1 MSTTSSITAT
11 TSTDAYGNT
20 YTTSVADDGLDS
32 EDFLTLMLTELSMQD
47 PTDPVDSSSMLDTQL
62 QLSTLEANIAM
73 TETMESLQSS
83 FEQTALSNSATLIG
97 NIIENGNTDDEGN
110 LVQYMVSSVQGADG
124 EITLTAYEVTGYYD
138 VYYVEETSSED
149 DLLDS
154 SSSSDTI
161 SITNSDD
168 ETYEF
173 ETYNKTY
180 EELASEISEIDG
192 ITATL
197 AENSSGNYQLVIS
210 VANGSSSIS
219 QNGISLSYTEDN
231 ATSYNSEAEEISF
244 TTVTG
249 IY

>member
-20 YTTSVADDGLDS
+20 YTTSVADEGLES

-124 EITLTAYEVTGYYD
+124 EITLTAYEITGYYD
-138 VYYVEETSSED
+138 VYYVDETSSAED
-149 DLLDS
+149 VLDS

-180 EELASEISEIDG
+180 EELAAEISEIDG
-192 ITATL
+192 MTATIV
-197 AENSSGNYQLVIS
+197 ENASGNYQLVIS
-210 VANGSSSIS
+210 IANGSSSIS
-219 QNGISLSYTEDN
+219 QNGIALSYSEDN